1 MRTERFFMRNR
12 FTPLIAPVGP
22 LTGGAL
28 WFIFRDNQILVR
40 TSPAS
45 TDVPVCADPAELGVV
60 TVRRQYLGMLGG
72 LHCFSAEVAAD
83 TLVLDSLSW
92 SGLRGL
98 FGLVDDTVFAL
109 AGRAVQIMDWDRSHQ
124 YCGRCGTPTQASTTE
139 RARLCPACGQLHYPR
154 IAPVVMALVRDGD
167 RLLLA
172 RSPRFA
178 PGMYSALA
186 GFVEAGEGLE
196 QSLAREVREE
206 VGVEIANPRYFSSQS
221 WPFPHS
227 LMIAFN
233 CDHAGGEIRVDPAE
247 IETAQ
252 WFSVDSLPDLPNPI
266 SIARRLID
274 ATVAT
279 IRAEGRVS
287 PKD

>member
-1 MRTERFFMRNR
+1 MFM
-12 FTPLIAPVGP
+12 PLIAPVGP
-22 LTGGAL
+22 VTGGAL
-28 WFIFRDNQILVR
+28 WFIFRDNQILVH
-40 TSPAS
+40 TSPAG
-45 TDVPVCADPAELGVV
+45 TGVPVCADPAEIGLV
-60 TVRRQYLGMLGG
+60 TVRRQYLGTLGG
-72 LHCFSAEVAAD
+72 RHSFSAEVAAD
-83 TLVLDSLSW
+83 TVVPDRLSW

-98 FGLVDDTVFAL
+98 FGLLDDTVFAL
-109 AGRAVQIMDWDRSHQ
+109 AVRAVQIMDWDRSHQ
-124 YCGRCGTPTQASTTE
+124 YCGRCGTRTEASTTE

-247 IETAQ
+247 IESAQ
-252 WFSVDSLPDLPNPI
+252 WFSVDNLPDLPNPI

-274 ATVAT
+274 ATVAA
-279 IRAEGRVS
+279 IRSEHRS
-287 PKD
+287 PPGAQD

>member
-1 MRTERFFMRNR
+1 M
-12 FTPLIAPVGP
+12 FTPLIAPAGP
-22 LTGGAL
+22 VTGGAL
-28 WFIFRDNQILVR
+28 WFIFRDNQILVH
-40 TSPAS
+40 TSPAG
-45 TDVPVCADPAELGVV
+45 TGVPVCADPAEIGLV
-60 TVRRQYLGMLGG
+60 TVRRQYLGTLGG
-72 LHCFSAEVAAD
+72 RHSFSAEVAAD
-83 TLVLDSLSW
+83 TVVPDRLSW

-98 FGLVDDTVFAL
+98 FGLLDDTVFAL
-109 AGRAVQIMDWDRSHQ
+109 AVRAVQIMDWDRSHQ
-124 YCGRCGTPTQASTTE
+124 YCGRCGTRTEASTTE

-247 IETAQ
+247 IESAQ
-252 WFSVDSLPDLPNPI
+252 WFSVDNLPDLPNPI

-274 ATVAT
+274 ATVAA
-279 IRAEGRVS
+279 IRSEHRS
-287 PKD
+287 PPGAQD

>member
-1 MRTERFFMRNR
+1 M

-22 LTGGAL
+22 VTGGAL
-28 WFIFRDNQILVR
+28 WFIFRDNQILVH
-40 TSPAS
+40 TSPAG
-45 TDVPVCADPAELGVV
+45 TGVPVCADPAELGVV
-60 TVRRQYLGMLGG
+60 TVRRQYLGALRSQ
-72 LHCFSAEVAAD
+72 HCFSAEVAAD
-83 TLVLDSLSW
+83 TLVPDSLSW

-98 FGLVDDTVFAL
+98 FGLLDDTVFAL
-109 AGRAVQIMDWDRSHQ
+109 AVRAVQIMDWDRSHQ
-124 YCGRCGTPTQASTTE
+124 YCGRCGTRTEASTTE

-172 RSPRFA
+172 RSSRFA
-178 PGMYSALA
+178 PGVYSALA

-247 IETAQ
+247 IESAQ
-252 WFSVDSLPDLPNPI
+252 WFSVDNLPDLPNPI

-274 ATVAT
+274 ATVAA
-279 IRAEGRVS
+279 IRGERHARTHRLGS
-287 PKD
+287 